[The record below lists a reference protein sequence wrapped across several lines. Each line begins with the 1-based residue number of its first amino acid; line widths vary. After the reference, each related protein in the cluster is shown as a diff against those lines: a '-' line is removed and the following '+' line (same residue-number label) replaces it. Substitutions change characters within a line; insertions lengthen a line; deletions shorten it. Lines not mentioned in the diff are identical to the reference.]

1 MEPFLKA
8 CCNAGAAMLGLER
21 WGLQCWE
28 LVMLRASLPHGAHL
42 ELEEGS
48 CPAGL
53 MAELRG
59 TGDVV

>member
-1 MEPFLKA
+1 
-8 CCNAGAAMLGLER
+8 MLGLER

-53 MAELRG
+53 VAELRG

>member
-1 MEPFLKA
+1 
-8 CCNAGAAMLGLER
+8 MLELQC
-21 WGLQCWE
+21 WGLQCWG
-28 LVMLRASLPHGAHL
+28 LVMLRGKSLPHGAHL
-42 ELEEGS
+42 KLEEGS